1 MDPNSIVDFLKSK
14 NQDSSYEARAKLAT
28 EKGITGYTGTAE
40 QNTQLLGMLS
50 SEKPKTEGNPTL
62 SAVTG
67 AGTTPTVITSESIR
81 VAEQNKKDEQAK
93 KDAEAKAELDRLTTQ
108 KAIND
113 IKAGVAPTGGAPE
126 VPKLTE
132 TYKGLLGEKDTTGQ
146 SYNDLQSKIG
156 ELNKQKEESF
166 AQLKTFKRN
175 LPEGVTAGFAQG
187 TISKEERDVQDK
199 IDTINRE
206 INAASLQ
213 LNNRANV
220 INSIMGLT
228 KEEYSNASARYD
240 KEFSQNLQLLNSVE
254 GSRNREEDNARA
266 TSQVLLSSLQE
277 SGLTYADLAPDQKVM
292 LSELSMQAGLGKDFY
307 PTVLAK
313 SASKPILT
321 QIISDDK
328 TTATILYKDGTT
340 KKFSTGLAPQDGGKD
355 TEKDVVKDFN
365 KSVSTGL
372 KRGDEKSREQFIRE
386 LRAQYPQIDG
396 NDIARKVYEVY
407 PDGWDD

>member
-28 EKGITGYTGTAE
+28 EKGISGYTGTAE
-40 QNTQLLGMLS
+40 QNTKLLGMLGT
-50 SEKPKTEGNPTL
+50 EQPKPQSNPIL
-62 SAVTG
+62 AGVTG
-67 AGTTPTVITSESIR
+67 VGTTPTIITSESIR
-81 VAEQNKKDEQAK
+81 TAEQTKKDEQAK
-93 KDAEAKAELDRLTTQ
+93 KDAEAKSELDRLTTQ

-113 IKAGVAPTGGAPE
+113 LKTGVAPTGGAP
-126 VPKLTE
+126 VAPKLTE
-132 TYKGLLGEKDTTGQ
+132 TYTGMLGEKDSTGQ
-146 SYNDLQSKIG
+146 SYNELQTKIG
-156 ELNKQKEESF
+156 ELNKQKEESL
-166 AQLKTFKRN
+166 AQLKIFKRN

-187 TISKEERDVQDK
+187 AISKEEQAVQDK

-206 INAASLQ
+206 INANSLQ

-220 INSIMGLT
+220 INSIMGLK
-228 KEEYSNASARYD
+228 KEDYANSSAKYD

-254 GSRNREEDNARA
+254 GSKNREEDNARA

-277 SGLTYADLAPDQKVM
+277 SGLTYADLGADQKVM
-292 LSELSMQAGLGKDFY
+292 LAELSLQAGLGKDFY

-340 KKFSTGLAPQDGGKD
+340 KKFATGLAPQTGEKN

-365 KSVSTGL
+365 KSVATGL
-372 KRGDEKSREQFIRE
+372 KVGDEKSREQFIRE
-386 LRAQYPQIDG
+386 LRSQYPDIDG
-396 NDIARKVYEVY
+396 NDIARKVYETY